1 MGQRLGGRRG
11 AVLLAL
17 MSAQLAAAAVYRGL
31 PALVPDLR
39 DELGISLQE
48 AGLVVAAPSAGN
60 AVMLMVWGV
69 LGDRRGER
77 WLLPL
82 GMAGAAVGL
91 AITALADDVGGVIA
105 GLFITGLF
113 SAVAVTSVHAA
124 SEWSTTQNRAA
135 AVSLV
140 MTGIALG
147 GAVAA
152 LALPLISGPSST
164 SWAFAALAALAAA
177 SALALAVVLRRPP
190 RNPEEAS
197 PSGVATAPYYRDGRI
212 WAMIVAACLLVV
224 TSVGLVGFIPVY
236 FHEELGVTTVASGAI
251 LAGALTA
258 TAVLR
263 VAAGHLG
270 DRLGRRLLPN
280 LWFALATVALV
291 PLMVVATGVSAALA
305 AALAIAVVA
314 VSFAG
319 NGLSATAVAERAG
332 AAHRGAAL
340 AMRKT
345 LVFGAGVAGP
355 VALGALI
362 APLGW
367 EAALTMTL
375 VPAALSAV
383 VIAPLAL
390 REGRATRPG

>member
-1 MGQRLGGRRG
+1 MT
-11 AVLLAL
+11 
-17 MSAQLAAAAVYRGL
+17 AQIAAAAVYRGL

-48 AGLVVAAPSAGN
+48 AGFVVAAPSAGN
-60 AVMLMVWGV
+60 ALMLMVWGV
-69 LGDRRGER
+69 LADRRGER
-77 WLLPL
+77 WLLPA
-82 GMAGAAVGL
+82 GMAGAGLGL
-91 AITALADDVGGVIA
+91 AIAAIATDIEGVIG

-113 SAVAVTSVHAA
+113 SAVAITSVHAA
-124 SEWSTTQNRAA
+124 SEWSTKENRAA

-164 SWAFAALAALAAA
+164 STAFAALAALSAV
-177 SALALAVVLRRPP
+177 SALVLALLLRPP
-190 RNPEEAS
+190 PRHAEERAS
-197 PSGVATAPYYRDGRI
+197 SHATTAPYFRDAQI
-212 WAMIVAACLLVV
+212 WWMIASAALLVV

-236 FHEELGVTTVASGAI
+236 FHEELGVSTVG
-251 LAGALTA
+251 AGAVLAAALLA
-258 TAVLR
+258 TALVR

-280 LWFALATVALV
+280 LWFAAATTVLV
-291 PLMVVATGVSAALA
+291 PLMVVATDVSTALTA
-305 AALAIAVVA
+305 VLAVSVVA

-319 NGLSATAVAERAG
+319 NGLSATAIAERAG
-332 AAHRGAAL
+332 PAHRGAAL

-345 LVFGAGVAGP
+345 FVFGASVAGP
-355 VALGALI
+355 VVLGSLI
-362 APLGW
+362 SPLGW
-367 EAALTMTL
+367 GPALTLML

-383 VIAPLAL
+383 VLAPLVL
-390 REGRATRPG
+390 LEGRATRPG